1 MGRRKQ
7 DENLIPNEQRTPSE
21 RRENAKRAGKA
32 SGEARRKKRS
42 MKSAAKL
49 LLSMGVNDIKQ
60 YQGLLELGLGD
71 EDLTNQMVVMAAM
84 LKQAASG
91 NVRAA
96 EFLRDTVGES
106 PSAEINRENIRARER
121 ERKAAAKA
129 ETPEDSEIARKV
141 DEAIDRIRRTPGGG
155 SPPTD

>member
-1 MGRRKQ
+1 MERRKQ

-21 RRENAKRAGKA
+21 RRENAKKAGKA

-49 LLSMGVNDIKQ
+49 LLSMGVNDLKQ
-60 YQGLLELGLGD
+60 YQGLLELGLDD
-71 EDLTNQMVVMAAM
+71 EELTNQMVVMAAM

-141 DEAIDRIRRTPGGG
+141 DEALDRIRRTPGGG
-155 SPPTD
+155 SPPAD